1 MSNLK
6 HLFEKN
12 RQWAAGNPPEL
23 FDSLAKGQSPKIL
36 WIGCSDS
43 RVPPE
48 VIMGLEPGEL
58 FVHRNIANLFPKEDS
73 NSHAAVQVAVD
84 LLKVEHIIVCGH
96 YGCSGIAAAMEGKAS
111 GPLGTWL
118 GPAQAHYKQ
127 SNATSYNHFIEL
139 SVLEQLKH
147 LSSSPLLKG
156 KNITLHGWVYD
167 VATGLLKDLIP

>member
-12 RQWAAGNPPEL
+12 RQWAAGKPPEL

-36 WIGCSDS
+36 WIGCADS

-58 FVHRNIANLFPKEDS
+58 FVRRNIANLFPKKDS

-96 YGCSGIAAAMEGKAS
+96 YGCSALLQLWKGR
-111 GPLGTWL
+111 PLA
-118 GPAQAHYKQ
+118 P
-127 SNATSYNHFIEL
+127 
-139 SVLEQLKH
+139 LE
-147 LSSSPLLKG
+147 P
-156 KNITLHGWVYD
+156 
-167 VATGLLKDLIP
+167 GLLQPMSTTNNPTQRPINTLLN